1 LTTAYQISIVIP
13 AFAQDASL
21 IALLKRIRGWERK
34 PREIIVADGAQ
45 SIDTRRLCAR
55 YDALWVPSVHGRGVQ
70 LTKGAAQAHGSVLW
84 FLQPYSEP
92 HPESLTAIAIAI
104 DSGALGGYFRWHSQ
118 GVRHW
123 AMSFLELG
131 VRLRSRWGVPDGDQG
146 LFVER
151 EAFEVCGGFEATPLF
166 EQVRLVKALRRQ
178 GRFDALQLPIGESQ
192 TAGRERGWLRRALN
206 NRLLALGYI
215 AGLSPARLA
224 RWSDQR
230 DAGGGAL

>member
-1 LTTAYQISIVIP
+1 LTTAYEISIVIP
-13 AFAQDASL
+13 SLAEDASL
-21 IALLKRIRGWERK
+21 IALLKQIRAWERR

-70 LTKGAAQAHGSVLW
+70 LSKGAAHAHGSVLW
-84 FLQPYSEP
+84 FLYPDAEP

-104 DSGALGGYFRWHSQ
+104 DSGALGGYFRWRA
-118 GVRHW
+118 GGARHW
-123 AMSFLELG
+123 PVTLFEWG
-131 VRLRSRWGVPDGDQG
+131 IRLRSTWGVPYGDQG

-178 GRFDALQLPIGESQ
+178 GRIDALPLPIGVPQ
-192 TAGRERGWLRRALN
+192 TRWRRRGWLRQALG
-206 NRLLALGYI
+206 NRLLALGYV
-215 AGLSPARLA
+215 AGIPPARLA
-224 RWSDQR
+224 RWSGQGDVGT
-230 DAGGGAL
+230 AGP